1 MDRTKFDFTSAASV
15 GCVRALIAFVFS
27 AVMLSWSAP
36 ASSSPLKLRLDVDV
50 VSDAIS
56 LVSALRAPA
65 IRLSANANVLPLLQ
79 SLPTSAAAK
88 HPSVPAHYAWVERD
102 TRSFWYSAGAGA
114 VTTLGTHILVGL
126 PTLFVSANIV
136 GPMMTE
142 GSPAALVVGLGI
154 FTAYTLVES
163 GLSSLVAM
171 LVFDSMSDTY
181 QSRYLTG
188 FLGHFGGAVLST
200 TVTTLTFGL
209 GLLVLHGS
217 SVLSDF
223 TGNAGFAALS
233 IFSVLGAMP
242 AVVIA
247 GTALVAVPA
256 LTTSWALSAGAVARP
271 GYEIDERWRI
281 PTLSERTEDPTRQ
294 RHRESDRVA
303 TIGIPIAL
311 P

>member
-1 MDRTKFDFTSAASV
+1 MGA
-15 GCVRALIAFVFS
+15 VRAFILVFS
-27 AVMLSWSAP
+27 AVMLSWSARAAAAP
-36 ASSSPLKLRLDVDV
+36 NLMLRLDVDV
-50 VSDAIS
+50 VSDAITLVKTLSAPS
-56 LVSALRAPA
+56 L
-65 IRLSANANVLPLLQ
+65 RLSASGVLPLIE
-79 SLPTSAAAK
+79 SLPAVQ

-126 PTLFVSANIV
+126 PTLFLSTQIIGPLQAN
-136 GPMMTE
+136 
-142 GSPAALVVGLGI
+142 GSPAALVVGIGI

-171 LVFDSMSDTY
+171 LVFDSMSETY
-181 QSRYLTG
+181 ESRYLTG

-200 TVTTLTFGL
+200 AVTSLTFGL

-223 TGNAGFAALS
+223 TGNAGFGALS

-247 GTALVAVPA
+247 GTALIAVPA
-256 LTTSWALSAGAVARP
+256 LTTSWALSAGAVARS
-271 GYEIDERWRI
+271 GFQIDEQWRI
-281 PTLSERTEDPTRQ
+281 PTVAERTQAPARRRDDNT
-294 RHRESDRVA
+294 DRVA

>member
-1 MDRTKFDFTSAASV
+1 MAV
-15 GCVRALIAFVFS
+15 VRAFIALVFS
-27 AVMLSWSAP
+27 AVLLSWSTP
-36 ASSSPLKLRLDVDV
+36 AAASPLKLQLDVEMV
-50 VSDAIS
+50 TDAITM
-56 LVSALRAPA
+56 VTALRAPVM
-65 IRLSANANVLPLLQ
+65 RLSAGTTAVLPMLQ
-79 SLPTSAAAK
+79 ALPAVE

-126 PTLFVSANIV
+126 PTLFISAGLI
-136 GPMMTE
+136 GPMMND
-142 GSPAALVVGLGI
+142 GSPAALAVGVGI
-154 FTAYTLVES
+154 FTAYTLLES

-171 LVFDSMSDTY
+171 LVFDSMSETY
-181 QSRYLTG
+181 ESRYLTG

-200 TVTTLTFGL
+200 AVTTLTFGF
-209 GLLVLHGS
+209 GLLALHGS
-217 SVLSDF
+217 TVLSDF
-223 TGNAGFAALS
+223 TGNAGFQALS

-247 GTALVAVPA
+247 GTALIAVPA

-271 GYEIDERWRI
+271 GYEIDPRWRI
-281 PTLSERTEDPTRQ
+281 PTVAERTEDPTRH

-303 TIGIPIAL
+303 TVGIPIAL